1 MSSSMLSLLAG
12 LGNGYLKGTRQSLE
26 DERQAKLDNQNTQL
40 FDARMAD
47 INRVNTDRQALS
59 DAAKPA
65 TANENAVTLN
75 TGDGPRVY
83 EMPKGVDATDVAA
96 SDARQFTRSLNQ
108 APAPAPATAEPAS
121 MVQTV
126 QRPEIGQTFAVN
138 SVAYPDKVSMQKAQT
153 EHDAPDARNDRIAA
167 AYAATGRPMEATQM
181 QTAVRQ
187 GKAADVQWKAA
198 QAQEARDVFNA
209 TAMDTFRRLGTFPGA
224 VKLMTDTD
232 ALGLAGV
239 KFEAEPSANGKT
251 MRFYRT
257 EPDGKRSFVDSV
269 DNDRKGELDLIRSML
284 KVSPEKMVE
293 WHVDAQKRAIDAE
306 RWEKNF
312 KQLQDQFNTTK
323 GLQQQQ
329 IGISG
334 GHLKL
339 AQSDDLRKQT
349 LFDNEAKVPEVVK
362 KSYASLDTAAKAMD
376 AAIYK
381 AQADGLF
388 RPEDP
393 GAQRLM
399 ADRAA
404 VSLKMANLLRPYMP
418 DSTPGAVP
426 DPLGFNKAG
435 VAVPAVPVSAAKPV
449 APVAAPAA
457 SMQSTLS
464 AQPPA
469 KAPAADPWAGRSFAQ
484 RQADLVSRAQGAA
497 RDPELVS
504 LEQRRVAAVQ
514 AGKAAQANAL
524 IDEFKQIRAK
534 RYGF

>member
-1 MSSSMLSLLAG
+1 
-12 LGNGYLKGTRQSLE
+12 
-26 DERQAKLDNQNTQL
+26 
-40 FDARMAD
+40 
-47 INRVNTDRQALS
+47 
-59 DAAKPA
+59 
-65 TANENAVTLN
+65 
-75 TGDGPRVY
+75 
-83 EMPKGVDATDVAA
+83 
-96 SDARQFTRSLNQ
+96 
-108 APAPAPATAEPAS
+108 
-121 MVQTV
+121 
-126 QRPEIGQTFAVN
+126 
-138 SVAYPDKVSMQKAQT
+138 
-153 EHDAPDARNDRIAA
+153 
-167 AYAATGRPMEATQM
+167 
-181 QTAVRQ
+181 
-187 GKAADVQWKAA
+187 
-198 QAQEARDVFNA
+198 
-209 TAMDTFRRLGTFPGA
+209 MDTFRRLGTFQGA

-251 MRFYRT
+251 MAFYKT
-257 EPDGKRSFVDSV
+257 GPDGKRSFVDSV
-269 DNDRKGELDLIRSML
+269 DNDKKGELDLIRSML

-306 RWEKNF
+306 HWDKTF
-312 KQLQDQFNTTK
+312 KQQQDQFNTTK

-334 GHLKL
+334 GSLKL
-339 AQSDDLRKQT
+339 AQAENLRKQT

-404 VSLKMANLLRPYMP
+404 VSLKMANLLKPYMP
-418 DSTPGAVP
+418 DGTPGAAP

-435 VAVPAVPVSAAKPV
+435 VAVPAVPASAARPA
-449 APVAAPAA
+449 APAAAPAA
-457 SMQSTLS
+457 SMQSTLN

-469 KAPAADPWAGRSFAQ
+469 KAPATDPWAGRSFAQ
-484 RQADLVSRAQGAA
+484 RQADLVSRTQGAA

-504 LEQRRVAAVQ
+504 LEQRRNAAVQ